1 MTALLIGIVLF
12 FGTHSV
18 RIFADGWRSRMLARV
33 GEGPWKI
40 GYAVVSLVGLW
51 LLASGWQQTRIDPV
65 VLWDPPA
72 AMRHVAAL
80 LTLPAFV
87 LLVAAYVP
95 RNRIRAAVGHPMVLA
110 VKLWAFA
117 HLLSNG
123 RLGDVLFFG
132 ALFVWAVLDFRSARR
147 RDRAQGRT
155 DTSDVHGVDDRG
167 GLALQGAGGSG
178 GGATVASGLLARDA
192 ITLVVGV
199 GAWVWFALHGHAWLV
214 GVRPFG

>member
-1 MTALLIGIVLF
+1 MTALVIGLVLF
-12 FGTHSV
+12 LGSHSV
-18 RIFADGWRSRMLARV
+18 RVFADGWRSRAIARV
-33 GEGPWKI
+33 GENPYKI
-40 GYAVVSLVGLW
+40 GYSVIALAGLW
-51 LLASGWQQTRIDPV
+51 LAAWGWQQTRIDPL
-65 VLWDPPA
+65 VLWEPPA

-123 RLGDVLFFG
+123 RAGDVLLFG
-132 ALFVWAVLDFRSARR
+132 GFFVWAVLDFRSARR
-147 RDRAQGRT
+147 RDRARGAA

-167 GLALQGAGGSG
+167 LALQAAGGGTRSSG
-178 GGATVASGLLARDA
+178 GALVARDA
-192 ITLVVGV
+192 LAIGVGV
-199 GAWVWFALHGHAWLV
+199 AAWAWFALHGHAWLI
-214 GVRPFG
+214 GVNPFG